1 MNTAEC
7 NAYAKINLSLDI
19 TGRREDGYHTV
30 DMVMQSV
37 SLCDRV
43 RVTLNDTGEVI
54 LKCSKPH
61 IPCDGRN
68 TAYKAAQ
75 YYFDATGVPFG
86 ADIYI
91 EKHIP
96 DQAGMGGGSADAAAV
111 LKLLNH
117 LCAEAGEEPL
127 NTAEL
132 LYLGLRIGADV
143 PFCILSGTYRCL
155 GIGEQLLP
163 LAEMPKCYLVVVKPD
178 VGVSTPEAYRA
189 CENVPGG
196 GMRYTPGMVCA
207 VEHRSIEEIANAL
220 GNRFDDALQISV
232 VQEIKK
238 YLCENGALNAL
249 MTGSGSGYI
258 VLMIC
263 PEKDMYKVL
272 ESYKKNLECF
282 LPRAET
288 LRDYAWFGGHSIQ
301 ENGCD
306 EQHQQDYLAGRSV
319 YYNPLRLEIVQD
331 MVVLCEKL
339 ITGEISK
346 ADVMSTDEHYCNYGS
361 AGMYFRFI

>member
-43 RVTLNDTGEVI
+43 RVTLNDTGEVT

-75 YYFDATGVPFG
+75 YYFDSTGVPFG

-117 LCAEAGEEPL
+117 LCA
-127 NTAEL
+127 
-132 LYLGLRIGADV
+132 
-143 PFCILSGTYRCL
+143 
-155 GIGEQLLP
+155 
-163 LAEMPKCYLVVVKPD
+163 LALV
-178 VGVSTPEAYRA
+178 SSCCRWQ
-189 CENVPGG
+189 
-196 GMRYTPGMVCA
+196 RY
-207 VEHRSIEEIANAL
+207 
-220 GNRFDDALQISV
+220 
-232 VQEIKK
+232 
-238 YLCENGALNAL
+238 
-249 MTGSGSGYI
+249 
-258 VLMIC
+258 
-263 PEKDMYKVL
+263 
-272 ESYKKNLECF
+272 
-282 LPRAET
+282 
-288 LRDYAWFGGHSIQ
+288 
-301 ENGCD
+301 
-306 EQHQQDYLAGRSV
+306 RSV
-319 YYNPLRLEIVQD
+319 TLSL
-331 MVVLCEKL
+331 
-339 ITGEISK
+339 
-346 ADVMSTDEHYCNYGS
+346 
-361 AGMYFRFI
+361 

>member
-1 MNTAEC
+1 MNFIALSVLQKKRSSPYVSISPQRWNISSTAGCTHEKYISIFL
-7 NAYAKINLSLDI
+7 AERLS
-19 TGRREDGYHTV
+19 
-30 DMVMQSV
+30 QS
-37 SLCDRV
+37 SFIACTPEISAIGTPR
-43 RVTLNDTGEVI
+43 T
-54 LKCSKPH
+54 H

-143 PFCILSGTYRCL
+143 PFCILNGTYRCL

-163 LAEMPKCYLVVVKPD
+163 LAEIPKCYLVVVKPD

-189 CENVPGG
+189 CDNVPDG
-196 GMRYTPGMVCA
+196 GMRYTPGMVRA

-249 MTGSGSGYI
+249 MTGSGSAVFGI
-258 VLMIC
+258 FS
-263 PEKDMYKVL
+263 EKSLAENAAKHMPQAFGA
-272 ESYKKNLECF
+272 CF
-282 LPRAET
+282 LAEPV
-288 LRDYAWFGGHSIQ
+288 
-301 ENGCD
+301 NG
-306 EQHQQDYLAGRSV
+306 
-319 YYNPLRLEIVQD
+319 
-331 MVVLCEKL
+331 
-339 ITGEISK
+339 
-346 ADVMSTDEHYCNYGS
+346 
-361 AGMYFRFI
+361 

>member
-143 PFCILSGTYRCL
+143 PFCILNGTSAPMR
-155 GIGEQLLP
+155 
-163 LAEMPKCYLVVVKPD
+163 KP
-178 VGVSTPEAYRA
+178 
-189 CENVPGG
+189 
-196 GMRYTPGMVCA
+196 RYKSSA
-207 VEHRSIEEIANAL
+207 V
-220 GNRFDDALQISV
+220 
-232 VQEIKK
+232 
-238 YLCENGALNAL
+238 Y
-249 MTGSGSGYI
+249 
-258 VLMIC
+258 
-263 PEKDMYKVL
+263 
-272 ESYKKNLECF
+272 
-282 LPRAET
+282 
-288 LRDYAWFGGHSIQ
+288 
-301 ENGCD
+301 
-306 EQHQQDYLAGRSV
+306 RSV
-319 YYNPLRLEIVQD
+319 TLSL
-331 MVVLCEKL
+331 
-339 ITGEISK
+339 
-346 ADVMSTDEHYCNYGS
+346 
-361 AGMYFRFI
+361 

>member
-143 PFCILSGTYRCL
+143 PFCILNGTYRCL

-163 LAEMPKCYLVVVKPD
+163 LAEIPKCYFVVVKPD

-189 CENVPGG
+189 CDNVPDG
-196 GMRYTPGMVCA
+196 GMRYTPGMVRA

-232 VQEIKK
+232 VQEVKK

-249 MTGSGSGYI
+249 MTGSGSA
-258 VLMIC
+258 V
-263 PEKDMYKVL
+263 
-272 ESYKKNLECF
+272 
-282 LPRAET
+282 
-288 LRDYAWFGGHSIQ
+288 FGIFS
-301 ENGCD
+301 E
-306 EQHQQDYLAGRSV
+306 
-319 YYNPLRLEIVQD
+319 
-331 MVVLCEKL
+331 
-339 ITGEISK
+339 
-346 ADVMSTDEHYCNYGS
+346 
-361 AGMYFRFI
+361 

>member
-68 TAYKAAQ
+68 TAYKATQ

-143 PFCILSGTYRCL
+143 PFCILNGTYRCL

-163 LAEMPKCYLVVVKPD
+163 LAEIPKCYLVVVKPD

-189 CENVPGG
+189 CDNVPDG
-196 GMRYTPGMVCA
+196 GMRYTPGMVRA
-207 VEHRSIEEIANAL
+207 VEHCSIEEIANAL

-249 MTGSGSGYI
+249 MTGSGSAVFGI
-258 VLMIC
+258 FS
-263 PEKDMYKVL
+263 EKSLAENAAKRMPQAFGA
-272 ESYKKNLECF
+272 CF
-282 LPRAET
+282 LAEPV
-288 LRDYAWFGGHSIQ
+288 
-301 ENGCD
+301 NG
-306 EQHQQDYLAGRSV
+306 
-319 YYNPLRLEIVQD
+319 
-331 MVVLCEKL
+331 
-339 ITGEISK
+339 
-346 ADVMSTDEHYCNYGS
+346 
-361 AGMYFRFI
+361 

>member
-96 DQAGMGGGSADAAAV
+96 DQAGMGGGSADDAV
-111 LKLLNH
+111 RALNI
-117 LCAEAGEEPL
+117 
-127 NTAEL
+127 
-132 LYLGLRIGADV
+132 LR
-143 PFCILSGTYRCL
+143 P
-155 GIGEQLLP
+155 
-163 LAEMPKCYLVVVKPD
+163 
-178 VGVSTPEAYRA
+178 VSD
-189 CENVPGG
+189 GDG
-196 GMRYTPGMVCA
+196 
-207 VEHRSIEEIANAL
+207 NAL
-220 GNRFDDALQISV
+220 FDQLIRGHGCVHIRTSDLHAHALQH
-232 VQEIKK
+232 Q
-238 YLCENGALNAL
+238 
-249 MTGSGSGYI
+249 TQRPHGYAADPHK
-258 VLMIC
+258 MH
-263 PEKDMYKVL
+263 MM
-272 ESYKKNLECF
+272 
-282 LPRAET
+282 
-288 LRDYAWFGGHSIQ
+288 
-301 ENGCD
+301 
-306 EQHQQDYLAGRSV
+306 AGRQ
-319 YYNPLRLEIVQD
+319 I
-331 MVVLCEKL
+331 
-339 ITGEISK
+339 
-346 ADVMSTDEHYCNYGS
+346 
-361 AGMYFRFI
+361 FRDFLTIQHVCQFPHR

>member
-96 DQAGMGGGSADAAAV
+96 DQAG
-111 LKLLNH
+111 
-117 LCAEAGEEPL
+117 
-127 NTAEL
+127 
-132 LYLGLRIGADV
+132 
-143 PFCILSGTYRCL
+143 
-155 GIGEQLLP
+155 
-163 LAEMPKCYLVVVKPD
+163 
-178 VGVSTPEAYRA
+178 
-189 CENVPGG
+189 
-196 GMRYTPGMVCA
+196 
-207 VEHRSIEEIANAL
+207 
-220 GNRFDDALQISV
+220 
-232 VQEIKK
+232 
-238 YLCENGALNAL
+238 
-249 MTGSGSGYI
+249 
-258 VLMIC
+258 
-263 PEKDMYKVL
+263 
-272 ESYKKNLECF
+272 
-282 LPRAET
+282 
-288 LRDYAWFGGHSIQ
+288 
-301 ENGCD
+301 
-306 EQHQQDYLAGRSV
+306 
-319 YYNPLRLEIVQD
+319 
-331 MVVLCEKL
+331 
-339 ITGEISK
+339 
-346 ADVMSTDEHYCNYGS
+346 
-361 AGMYFRFI
+361 